1 MAIRSAP
8 HPFTLRQLQY
18 ALAVAEELS
27 FHRAA
32 QRCHVSQPSLSA
44 QVAELEESLGV
55 RLFER
60 DRRRVL
66 VSKVGERLLPSLRR
80 ALLAADELDAAARQ
94 DADPLSGTLSIGVI
108 PTVSPYLLPAVTG
121 VLRAR
126 FPRLTLS
133 WIEDKTAILVSQL
146 AEGKLDAAVV
156 ALEAE
161 LGPVEHELLAKDHF
175 LLAGAR
181 NHPLLANSA
190 PLPRRELSGT
200 DVLLLD
206 DGHCLREQALEF
218 CSRAKARELE
228 FRATSLPTL
237 VQMVAGG
244 AGVTLLPELAVPTE
258 APRAGIAVR
267 PFADPAPERSIAL
280 VWRRHS
286 ALAETLRTV
295 ASVMREAYPKPK
307 DEKTTRGKRKR
318 RAPGGLAD
326 RKR

>member
-1 MAIRSAP
+1 MPISSAP

-32 QRCHVSQPSLSA
+32 ERCHVSQPSLSA
-44 QVAELEESLGV
+44 QVAELETNLGV
-55 RLFER
+55 QLFER

-66 VSKVGERLLPSLRR
+66 VSKAGERLLAPLRR
-80 ALLAADELDAAARQ
+80 ALLSADELTVTARQ
-94 DADPLSGTLSIGVI
+94 GADPLSGALSIGVI
-108 PTVSPYLLPAVTG
+108 PTVSPYFLPAVTG
-121 VLRAR
+121 PLRSQ

-133 WIEDKTAILVSQL
+133 WIEDKTAVLVKSL
-146 AEGKLDAAVV
+146 AEGQLDAAVV

-175 LLAGAR
+175 LLAAAPG
-181 NHPLLANSA
+181 HPLLAESG
-190 PLPRRELSGT
+190 PLSRRALAGT

-206 DGHCLREQALEF
+206 EGHCLREQALEF
-218 CSRAKARELE
+218 CSRGKARELE

-258 APRAGIAVR
+258 APRAEIAVR
-267 PFADPAPERSIAL
+267 PFADPEPARSIAL
-280 VWRRHS
+280 IWRRHA
-286 ALAETLRTV
+286 ALAETLRSIAV
-295 ASVMREAYPKPK
+295 AMRQAYPKPERQK
-307 DEKTTRGKRKR
+307 APSGARATRR
-318 RAPGGLAD
+318 GLT
-326 RKR
+326 KPKS

>member
-1 MAIRSAP
+1 MPIRNEP

-18 ALAVAEELS
+18 ALGVAEELS

-32 QRCHVSQPSLSA
+32 ERCHVSQPSLSA

-66 VSKVGERLLPSLRR
+66 VSKAGEQLLGTLRQ
-80 ALLAADELDAAARQ
+80 ALVAADDLTTLARKS
-94 DADPLSGTLSIGVI
+94 ADPLSGDLAIGVI
-108 PTVSPYLLPAVTG
+108 PTVSPYFLPPVTKA
-121 VLRAR
+121 LRVR
-126 FPRLTLS
+126 FPRLKLS
-133 WIEDKTAILVSQL
+133 WREDKTATL
-146 AEGKLDAAVV
+146 AKSLSEGRLDAAVV

-175 LLAGAR
+175 LLAAAPG
-181 NHPLLANSA
+181 HPLLSGTA
-190 PLPRRELSGT
+190 PLSRRDLAGT

-206 DGHCLREQALEF
+206 EGHCLREQALEF
-218 CSRAKARELE
+218 CSRGKARELE

-237 VQMVAGG
+237 VQMVADG

-258 APRAGIAVR
+258 SPRAGVEVR

-280 VWRRHS
+280 VWRKQ
-286 ALAETLRTV
+286 AVLTETLRAV
-295 ASVMREAYPKPK
+295 AAVMRQAYPRP
-307 DEKTTRGKRKR
+307 EAPMPARRRPRKR
-318 RAPGGLAD
+318 GVAD
-326 RKR
+326 RQR

>member
-1 MAIRSAP
+1 MPISYGP

-32 QRCHVSQPSLSA
+32 ERCHVSQPSLSA
-44 QVAELEESLGV
+44 QLSELEASLGL

-66 VSKVGERLLPSLRR
+66 VSKAGEQVLPALRH
-80 ALLAADELDAAARQ
+80 ALLAADELTAVARQ
-94 DADPLSGTLSIGVI
+94 GADPLSGTLSIGVI
-108 PTVSPYLLPAVTG
+108 PTVSPYFLPEVTG
-121 VLRAR
+121 VLRSR

-133 WIEDKTAILVSQL
+133 WIEDKTATLVKSL
-146 AEGKLDAAVV
+146 AEGRLDAAVV

-161 LGPVEHELLAKDHF
+161 LGPVDHELLAKDHF
-175 LLAGAR
+175 LLAAAPG
-181 NHPLLANSA
+181 HPLLAASG
-190 PLPRRELSGT
+190 PVPRRELAGT

-258 APRAGIAVR
+258 APRAEIAVR

-286 ALAETLRTV
+286 ALAESLR
-295 ASVMREAYPKPK
+295 AIAAVMREAYPKQRGAGKTPPK
-307 DEKTTRGKRKR
+307 APRKPSR
-318 RAPGGLAD
+318 GLAN
-326 RKR
+326 RKT